1 MDAHVKFRHTRSY
14 TANGGR
20 SMTKREDR
28 GGGAPHVYRLV
39 YVASLALVVLSAS
52 ALGLLGHEHV
62 IDAASEVAVLDD
74 QAIVRAFVDA
84 ELDPI
89 DLAGGSMLPSR
100 RAVMEE
106 RLADLARRHGYRE
119 LALIAAGSG
128 DVLASASDSGAPVST
143 AAGTLENV
151 AGGRADAWILP
162 DDAANTGSPGLLEAI
177 PVVQGGDVRLIF
189 QIHRDATPILAR
201 AVETLRDV
209 VLVAASAAIVL
220 GALLRAIFSA
230 ADGRLRKQHA
240 ELIET
245 RRRDPLTGLLNH
257 GAAVTTLTELVEVA
271 RLDTSSIGIG
281 IALVDIDN
289 FRLLNDVHG
298 STTGDQA
305 LMTVADAFRP
315 EAEHWHVLGRF
326 GPDEFMAIAGSDVAR
341 DLPAAAQRVRDRLD
355 GMHLELAGS
364 ERLPVTVSVGIAYFP
379 FHAGSATELISAATM
394 ALADA
399 KAGGGNTVSIANAW
413 KTEDG
418 PPHTSFDVLQ
428 GLVLAIDRK
437 DRYTKLHSEDVA
449 AYAVFLANRL
459 GLPEEFQTSLRVAGL
474 LHDVGKI
481 GVPDDILRK
490 PGRLTPREY
499 EIVKQHVVLGD
510 LIVRDVPDIE
520 QIRDGVRYH
529 HERWDGQ
536 GYIAGLAGEDIPLIA
551 RMLAIGD
558 AFSAMTTS
566 RPYRKA
572 MSTEIALDE
581 LRSVA
586 GTQLDADLVDA
597 FVTGME
603 RDQDAPLPGMGRN
616 SASLWRPAPRA
627 A

>member
-1 MDAHVKFRHTRSY
+1 MQQ
-14 TANGGR
+14 
-20 SMTKREDR
+20 EDR
-28 GGGAPHVYRLV
+28 GGAPHVYRLV
-39 YVASLALVVLSAS
+39 YVASLALVVLSAIS
-52 ALGLLGHEHV
+52 LGLLGREHV
-62 IDAASEVAVLDD
+62 IDAATEVAVLDD
-74 QAIVRAFVDA
+74 QAIIRAFVDA
-84 ELDPI
+84 ELIPT
-89 DLAGGSMLPSR
+89 DLAGSPMLPSR
-100 RAVMEE
+100 RAVIEHD
-106 RLADLARRHGYRE
+106 LADLARRQGYRE
-119 LALIAAGSG
+119 LALIAPGSG
-128 DVLASASDSGAPVST
+128 DVLASASDGT
-143 AAGTLENV
+143 AAVSIATGTMDRV
-151 AGGRADAWILP
+151 AGGRADAWIV
-162 DDAANTGSPGLLEAI
+162 DDAADTAASSLFEAI
-177 PVVQGGDVRLIF
+177 PVIQGGDVSLVF
-189 QIHRDATPILAR
+189 QIRRDPTPIVAR
-201 AVETLRDV
+201 ADETLRDV
-209 VLVAASAAIVL
+209 VLIAASAAVVL
-220 GALLRAIFSA
+220 AALLRAIFGA
-230 ADGRLRKQHA
+230 ADSRLRKQHA
-240 ELIET
+240 ELVET

-257 GAAVTTLTELVEVA
+257 GAAVATLTDIVEVA
-271 RLDTSSIGIG
+271 RLDTSSIG

-298 STTGDQA
+298 STTGDRA

-315 EAEHWHVLGRF
+315 EAERWHVLARF

-341 DLPAAAQRVRDRLD
+341 DLPAAAQRMRERLEET
-355 GMHLELAGS
+355 HLELGGS
-364 ERLPVTVSVGIAYFP
+364 ERLPVTVSVGVAYFP

-394 ALADA
+394 ALAEA
-399 KAGGGNTVSIANAW
+399 KAGRGNTVSIANAW
-413 KTEDG
+413 KTETRA
-418 PPHTSFDVLQ
+418 PHTTFDVLQ

-459 GLPEEFQTSLRVAGL
+459 GLPEEFQTSLRIAAL

-499 EIVKQHVVLGD
+499 EIVKQHVALGD

-536 GYIAGLAGEDIPLIA
+536 GYLVGLAGDNIPLIA
-551 RMLAIGD
+551 RIMAIGD

-572 MSTEIALDE
+572 MSTDVAIEE

-603 RDQDAPLPGMGRN
+603 QDSTAPLPGVVRN
-616 SASLWRPAPRA
+616 PTTLWGPAPRA